1 MRPWESV
8 RFERWRGVRGQVDY
22 ATFTLPWGRRYA
34 LLMVLGHSRVLW
46 LHFYRRQTMA
56 VLIEELD
63 SAFGWFGGVPEE
75 LSFDQTSFMT
85 YAFSE

>member
-1 MRPWESV
+1 MDAAVGVAADAGAV
-8 RFERWRGVRGQVDY
+8 RAPAGRQGQVDY

-46 LHFYRRQTMA
+46 
-56 VLIEELD
+56 
-63 SAFGWFGGVPEE
+63 VPEE
-75 LSFDQTSFMT
+75 LSFDQTSFMI